1 MKHIIILGDGM
12 ADWPVKSLGNKT
24 LLQYAKTPYMDMLA
38 RMGRSGRLM
47 TVPEGFHPG
56 SEVANMSVMGYDLSK
71 VYEGRGA
78 LEAASIGIDLKPGEM
93 AMRCNLICV
102 ENDNIKNHSA
112 GHITTE
118 EADVLIKYLEEH
130 LGDNRVRFYT
140 GVQYRHLLVIKGGDK
155 RLDCTP
161 PHDVPLKPFRPLLVK
176 PISGAENITVPENG
190 ADLTP
195 QQTADLINDL
205 ILRSQELLKNH
216 PINLK
221 RISEGKDPANSIWP
235 WSPGYRPQM
244 EQLSDKFPQL
254 KRGAVISAVDLINGI
269 GYYAGLRRITVEG
282 ATGLYDTNYENKVA
296 AALEALKTDDFVY
309 LHIEASD
316 EAGHEGDVDLKLL
329 TIENLDKRAVGP
341 IYEAVKDW
349 NEPVAIA
356 VLPDHPTPCE
366 LRTHTSDPIP
376 FLIWYPG
383 IEPDEVQTYDEVAA
397 CEGSYGVLKE
407 DEFINLFMK
416 Y

>member
-130 LGDNRVRFYT
+130 LGDDRVRFYT

-176 PISGAENITVPENG
+176 PISGAENITIPENG

-244 EQLSDKFPQL
+244 EQLSDKFPQF